1 VPPDVVELW
10 VQQFK
15 CQTAQERS
23 WNKET
28 LSSVALKLRT
38 AIAIFAIA
46 LPEIQKSVA
55 QWIELGSNP

>member
-1 VPPDVVELW
+1 MSDGPGAVLE
-10 VQQFK
+10 QG
-15 CQTAQERS
+15 
-23 WNKET
+23 T